1 MKKKVLTIIAIV
13 CIAFTASAFVTG
25 QVYYIPLQVT
35 AGSCVI
41 TNKPIGPVSIE
52 NGKTIIKCPKGIEI
66 NGVFEIKKGTEFKVN
81 TINSDN

>member
-35 AGSCVI
+35 DIDPTNPHNPHKGPIVI
-41 TNKPIGPVSIE
+41 PSVSLDDHTLYF
-52 NGKTIIKCPKGIEI
+52 GTLCD
-66 NGVFEIKKGTEFKVN
+66 FEIKKGTEFKVN

>member
-1 MKKKVLTIIAIV
+1 MKKKVLTIITIV

-25 QVYYIPLQVT
+25 QVYYIPL
-35 AGSCVI
+35 
-41 TNKPIGPVSIE
+41 GPVSIE